1 MRKKKG
7 AKKRFIDARIYLD
20 TESVY
25 FGADR
30 VDEKEELEVQRIF
43 RKDIYRLKLEN
54 GYVENN
60 EENREYLKLLQ
71 EKI

>member
-7 AKKRFIDARIYLD
+7 AKKRFIDVRIYLD